1 MTDDRKQRGAGSSG
15 DGCDRASEEKQAPPL
30 LSLPDGDLFL
40 PPSSPPAEEV
50 RNMFSH
56 CCPTTMLLT
65 ELNVVTTKEKPQMAW
80 TAAVTPLSPPL
91 KGPLFVIG
99 KRDGGEEG
107 LR

>member
-1 MTDDRKQRGAGSSG
+1 MDAIEHRRKNR
-15 DGCDRASEEKQAPPL
+15 PL

-56 CCPTTMLLT
+56 CCPTAMLLT

-80 TAAVTPLSPPL
+80 TAAAVPLLTPPL